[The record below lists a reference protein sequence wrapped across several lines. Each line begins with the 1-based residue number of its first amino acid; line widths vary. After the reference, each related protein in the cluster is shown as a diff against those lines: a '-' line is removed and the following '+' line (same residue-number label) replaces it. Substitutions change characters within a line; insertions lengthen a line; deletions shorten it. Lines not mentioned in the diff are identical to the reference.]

1 MNMNAPSGWSARPT
15 NAKEWN
21 VAHVFTWS
29 DVAKSWLRT
38 GEKVSVRPN
47 QKAED
52 AFFMKT
58 GQHLD
63 NNEFLFFPTMG
74 V

>member
-1 MNMNAPSGWSARPT
+1 MNMNAPSGWSSRPT

-63 NNEFLFFPTMG
+63 NNEFLFFPA
-74 V
+74 